1 MNNDKQ
7 IFLDAIAQLQQDQRF
22 LEKKKKLALSDKRK
36 PKMTMIDHHYLQ
48 LLPSLIYNFEM
59 IVEEIEDGNE
69 IFETD
74 IMIAEAVNKMN
85 NKKQDSE

>member
-48 LLPSLIYNFEM
+48 LIPSLVENFEM